1 MINYLVFPDIC
12 PNADRY
18 GQGQHHL
25 SMSEHWTFA
34 TMYFSVFSYCV
45 TQLGIRPNCLKRPLS
60 WCFKSNS
67 LRVCVCACVRACVRA
82 FVRVC
87 VWYGCVRVC
96 TCARVCV
103 RACVRACACV
113 SCVQAHRHVD
123 LRVCMHGFMCMCAD
137 IQSDSP
143 LITVQ
148 SSFNE

>member
-12 PNADRY
+12 LNADRY

-67 LRVCVCACVRACVRA
+67 LRVCVRA
-82 FVRVC
+82 FMHACMRVGVCGCARVRVC
-87 VWYGCVRVC
+87 
-96 TCARVCV
+96 
-103 RACVRACACV
+103 ACVRACACV